1 MFKQR
6 TIAAPVS
13 WTGTGVHFGRTVTM
27 NAFPA
32 AADQG
37 VRFERTDLT
46 NGARVFPVRHDL
58 VINTDHSTTLGN
70 GSGATLSTVEHFM
83 ASLAFTGIDNLT
95 VEIDGAE
102 VPLLDGSSLEFVR
115 RIEAAGVCEQEAER
129 DYIRVLKDVKVRRR
143 DGWARLTPLNGRSVS
158 CAIDFPDAAIGYQ
171 EAAITLDDTCV
182 RSPVV
187 AARTFATMH
196 DIRQLRERGLARFE
210 ADDVGD
216 LECVVVVDGDR
227 VLNRN
232 GLRSITECAE
242 HKVLDAVGD
251 MALAPAPI
259 LGAFEGYRSGHAL
272 NVALLMALFED
283 RSAWEST
290 REC

>member
-1 MFKQR
+1 M
-6 TIAAPVS
+6 S
-13 WTGTGVHFGRTVTM
+13 WTGTGVHFGRIVTM
-27 NAFPA
+27 TAFPA
-32 AADQG
+32 AAGQG

-46 NGARVFPVRHDL
+46 NGARIFPVRHDL

-95 VEIDGAE
+95 VEINGAE
-102 VPLLDGSSLEFVR
+102 VPLMDGSSLEFVR
-115 RIEAAGVCEQEAER
+115 SIETAGVCEQEAQR
-129 DYIRVLKDVKVRRR
+129 DYIRVLKEVEVRRR

-158 CAIDFPDAAIGYQ
+158 CTIDFPDPAIGHQ
-171 EAAITLDDTCV
+171 EATITLDGNCA

-187 AARTFATMH
+187 AARTFATMD
-196 DIRQLRERGLARFE
+196 DIRQLRERGLARLE

-216 LECVVVVDGDR
+216 LDCVVVVDGDR
-227 VLNRN
+227 VLNRS
-232 GLRSITECAE
+232 GLRSATECAE

-272 NVALLMALFED
+272 NVELLTALLAD
-283 RSAWEST
+283 QAAWERT
-290 REC
+290 PEC